1 MKLTLN
7 KPVLMLI
14 SLFATFGTA
23 QRTPFVDVPP
33 CHWAAPAIGQISGR
47 LEVSPEQVRGSNYLA
62 ENALRQVFEGL
73 RCGDLEW
80 SANFMTGTPSG
91 TTPVGTLSGFELR
104 NVVSAIS
111 DTSATITF
119 ELTAVIDGATLE
131 RSGSAELVF
140 QDERWLVSYPSLA
153 ALDLPFFP

>member
-1 MKLTLN
+1 MKLLLTLF
-7 KPVLMLI
+7 V
-14 SLFATFGTA
+14 SLGFFATSGLA

-33 CHWAAPAIGQISGR
+33 CHWAAPAIAEISGR
-47 LEVSPEQVRGSNYLA
+47 LEVSPEQARGSNYLA

-91 TTPVGTLSGFELR
+91 TTPTGTLTGFELR

-111 DTSATITF
+111 DTNATVTF

-140 QDERWLVSYPSLA
+140 QDERWLVSYSSLT
-153 ALDLPFFP
+153 ALDLSVFP